1 MPQKDL
7 VTQFAVRTTGKSGDV
22 LPNIQVPH
30 ADFQFQITKGEETII
45 YVSTKKPVSRQY
57 FKGNNRGRSQI
68 IKAGFTIN
76 KIRTEDQARTL
87 IRKEWDPEEWTCTDT
102 DALEQLIGEIEE
114 EDEEAQID
122 WDSAIKGGKVDT
134 KKVNPLSVE
143 RDFNSRLE
151 SGEVEDLDS
160 YTDYVR
166 SKSHHFNVE
175 LNRSEHAL

>member
-1 MPQKDL
+1 MPQKEDT
-7 VTQFAVRTTGKSGDV
+7 TQFAIKTTRISEGV
-22 LPNIQVPH
+22 LPEIDYSDIDH
-30 ADFQFQITKGEETII
+30 QFSISKGNVSIV
-45 YVSTKKPVSRQY
+45 YVSTKKLVSRH
-57 FKGNNRGRSQI
+57 FFGTNRKGRKQI
-68 IKAGFTIN
+68 ESAGF
-76 KIRTEDQARTL
+76 KIETVKTGDQARTL
-87 IRKEWDPEEWTCTDT
+87 IKKEWEPTEWTCTDR

-166 SKSHHFNVE
+166 CKSHHFNVE